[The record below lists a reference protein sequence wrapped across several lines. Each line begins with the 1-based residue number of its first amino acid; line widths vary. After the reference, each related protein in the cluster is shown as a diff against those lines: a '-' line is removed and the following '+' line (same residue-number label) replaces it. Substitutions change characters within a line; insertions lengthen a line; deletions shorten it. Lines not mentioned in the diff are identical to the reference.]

1 MMASMG
7 TDQHRSD
14 NEKGSEASDWIRL
27 ARGEDLPDSDVIFR
41 AEVSAVDDLVDRGPL
56 TEWSATITAVLV
68 NEDLEDT
75 DCFTVSEA
83 HALSFDLSEGPAALL
98 NAADE
103 HSGDVFGA
111 MSDLLTNE
119 LAYDDLLGNH
129 LVRRGLYVE
138 HLSVPEDLRGHGW
151 GACALANLLG
161 ALDPDNTLVLCHLPM
176 AGNEFREPV
185 AKIISSFGA
194 QRFASTETFWWH
206 TEQRAQE
213 TAIESRLAGPLGGR

>member
-1 MMASMG
+1 MA
-7 TDQHRSD
+7 TDQKRSRSD
-14 NEKGSEASDWIRL
+14 NGPSAPDWLRA
-27 ARGEDLPDSDVIFR
+27 ARGEDLPEPDVVFR
-41 AEVSAVDDLVDRGPL
+41 AEVATVDDLVDREPL

-75 DCFTVSEA
+75 DRFTVSEA
-83 HALSFDLSEGPAALL
+83 HALTFDLSEGPAPLL
-98 NAADE
+98 DAADE
-103 HSGDVFGA
+103 HSSDVFGA

-151 GACALANLLG
+151 GACALANLLR
-161 ALDPDNTLVLCHLPM
+161 ALDLDHTLVLCHLPM
-176 AGNEFREPV
+176 KGGGFREPV
-185 AKIISSFGA
+185 AKIIERFGA
-194 QRFASTETFWWH
+194 QRFASAETFWWH

-213 TAIESRLAGPLGGR
+213 AAIETHLAGPLGSR